1 MNRQFYDN
9 EREIDLAEQKS
20 LRSRESKVVIART
33 VVFVAAA
40 GSFAI
45 GWDTQTHFCY
55 IIAALL
61 AMIFVR
67 LVNYHDDIKRRK
79 RFLKSRLTVLNSYI
93 ARARG
98 TWRKRSNDGSIYLKN
113 NRPQDVD
120 LHIFGEGSIFQYICA
135 ARTKRGRDLLAAAF
149 NPEPPDFNEVRNR
162 QRGVAELL
170 QRPRLSLDLEAY
182 ARLMPNNH
190 DTSELIV
197 SVEEELPPLGKIYRL
212 RFVMPA
218 IVLATC
224 VAAFYGLVDV
234 YLPLFVMLFNL
245 VIAIVAIPAVNELLA
260 PFNIISKE
268 LRLYRTIFERLE
280 STNFSSKRLSAIR
293 DILTDEMSAAQKLQT
308 LSLMVDAAN
317 ARHNPLFFIPGNA
330 LFLADF
336 FIVTEFRRWR
346 VDAAQHLRTW
356 LDAFA
361 EMEVLISLASIGQ
374 TRTTYCFPTF
384 YEEAEPHLTVEGL
397 TSLLVADAKG
407 VPNDVELKAG
417 TTIITGANMSG
428 KTTWIRTLAAAVIVA
443 YSGAPVCA
451 KSFAVSRLA
460 VMTSIR
466 VNDDL
471 SQGVST
477 FYAEL
482 LRIKSMIEYTERK
495 LPMLACIDEIFKGTN
510 VNDRVI
516 GAKEAIRRLTN
527 DRSIT
532 LVTTHDFQLCDM
544 VDENEHI
551 SNAHFEEYYEND
563 EIKFD
568 FKLRSGRTHTTNA
581 KYLLRMAGILPPEDI
596 VSDGKPAT

>member
-9 EREIDLAEQKS
+9 ERELDLAEQKI
-20 LRSRESKVVIART
+20 LHRREKKI
-33 VVFVAAA
+33 VAARSVTFLGA
-40 GSFAI
+40 VASFALA
-45 GWDTQTHFCY
+45 WDMHINYLY
-55 IIAALL
+55 IVAAIL
-61 AMIFVR
+61 AMIFIR
-67 LVNYHDDIKRRK
+67 LMNYHDDLKRRK
-79 RFLKSRLTVLNSYI
+79 RFLKSRMTVVNSYI

-98 TWRKRSNDGSIYLKN
+98 TWRNRSNDGSIYLKN

-149 NPEPPDFNEVRNR
+149 NPEPPDFNEVRSR

-182 ARLMPNNH
+182 ALLMPNNH

-197 SVEEELPPLGKIYRL
+197 SVEEDLPPLGKIYYL
-212 RFVMPA
+212 RFIMPIILIA
-218 IVLATC
+218 SCVLAWHGI
-224 VAAFYGLVDV
+224 ANEF
-234 YLPLFVMLFNL
+234 LPLSVMIFSL
-245 VIAIVAIPAVNELLA
+245 VVAIVAIPAINEILSPLK
-260 PFNIISKE
+260 IISKE
-268 LRLYRTIFERLE
+268 LRLYREIFERLE
-280 STNFSSKRLSAIR
+280 STNFMSKRLTAIR
-293 DILTDEMSAAQKLQT
+293 DILTDEVSAAQKLKE
-308 LSLMVDAAN
+308 LSLLVDAAN
-317 ARHNPLFFIPGNA
+317 ARHNPIFFVLGNGI
-330 LFLADF
+330 FLADF
-336 FIVTEFRRWR
+336 FLVTAFMKWR
-346 VDAAQHLRTW
+346 VDAANHLRTW

-384 YEEAEPHLTVEGL
+384 YEEDEPHLTVEGL

-428 KTTWIRTLAAAVIVA
+428 KTTWIRTLAAAVMVA

-466 VNDDL
+466 VNDDI

-482 LRIKSMIEYTERK
+482 LRIKSMIEYTEK
-495 LPMLACIDEIFKGTN
+495 NLPMLACIDEIFKGTN

-527 DRSIT
+527 KHSIT

-544 VDENEHI
+544 VSENTHI

-568 FKLRSGRTHTTNA
+568 FKLRKGRTHTTNA
-581 KYLLRMAGILPPEDI
+581 KYLLRMAGILPPEEKNHAD
-596 VSDGKPAT
+596 KN

>member
-1 MNRQFYDN
+1 MNQRQFYDN
-9 EREIDLAEQKS
+9 EREIDLAEQKI
-20 LRSRESKVVIART
+20 LHKREKKIVAART
-33 VVFVAAA
+33 IIFLAAVA
-40 GSFAI
+40 SFAV
-45 GWDTQTHFCY
+45 GWDTNANYSY
-55 IIAALL
+55 IIAAIL

-67 LVNYHDDIKRRK
+67 LMNYHDDLKRRK

-93 ARARG
+93 SRARG
-98 TWRKRSNDGSIYLKN
+98 TWRKRSNDGSVYLKN

-149 NPEPPDFNEVRNR
+149 NPEPPDFDRIRAR

-197 SVEEELPPLGKIYRL
+197 SVEEELPPLKKIYLL
-212 RFVMPA
+212 RFVMP
-218 IVLATC
+218 IILIATC
-224 VAAFYGLVDV
+224 IAAWHGLVNI
-234 YLPLFVMLFNL
+234 YLPAFIVLFNL
-245 VIAIVAIPAVNELLA
+245 AIAIAAIPAINELLA
-260 PFNIISKE
+260 PLKIISKE
-268 LRLYRTIFERLE
+268 LRLYRRIFERIE
-280 STNFSSKRLSAIR
+280 STNFSSNRLTAVH
-293 DILTDEMSAAQKLQT
+293 DLLTDEISAAQKLKE
-308 LSLMVDAAN
+308 LELLVDAAN
-317 ARHNPLFFIPGNA
+317 ARYNPIFFILGNGI
-330 LFLADF
+330 FLSDF
-336 FIVTEFRRWR
+336 FLVKAFMNWR
-346 VDAAQHLRTW
+346 AVAAIHLRFW
-356 LDAFA
+356 LDVFA

-384 YEEAEPHLTVEGL
+384 YEEPEPHLTVEGL
-397 TSLLVADAKG
+397 TSLLVADNKG

-428 KTTWIRTLAAAVIVA
+428 KTTWIRTLAAAVMVA

-451 KSFAVSRLA
+451 KKFAVSRLA

-466 VNDDL
+466 VNDDI

-482 LRIKSMIEYTERK
+482 LRIKSMIEYTEKK

-527 DRSIT
+527 EHSIT

-544 VDENEHI
+544 VDENTHI
-551 SNAHFEEYYEND
+551 SNAHFEEHYEGD

-568 FKLRSGRTHTTNA
+568 FKLRKGRTHTTNA
-581 KYLLRMAGILPPEDI
+581 KYLLRLAGILPPEDKDI
-596 VSDGKPAT
+596 EHD